1 MPPHFKNDPWRAFIG
16 AGYTPQL
23 DAGVSPFSW
32 ATKHEILPSFPPE
45 AGKLQNLRPHS
56 TARKGYN
63 RREVEFVCH
72 HKDAHVL
79 LGYVCVMAWG
89 GQGERACTGAH
100 VKDAWDER
108 ETIQKHLSQLKAGGL
123 TRSDAYNLFQN
134 SGRVSG
140 LGPAFFTK
148 LLYFFDQT
156 EAKKGNVKTKTGRC
170 YIMDQWTA
178 RSVNLLT
185 GQSLVKMAGTPPS
198 ISVSNANTG
207 YDYERFCAQIDA
219 IATSLQC
226 HGSVV
231 EERLFSWG
239 GRRPGRWRHY
249 VQRNG

>member
-16 AGYTPQL
+16 AGYTPQRY
-23 DAGVSPFSW
+23 AGVSPYSW
-32 ATKHEILPSFPPE
+32 ANRHGILPSFPPE
-45 AGKLQNLRPHS
+45 AGELRQLRSPS
-56 TARKGYN
+56 TERRGYN
-63 RREVEFVCH
+63 RREVELVCH

-79 LGYVCVMAWG
+79 LGYVFVMAWG
-89 GQGERACTGAH
+89 GQGERACTGDH
-100 VKDAWDER
+100 VRDAWGER
-108 ETIQKHLSQLKAGGL
+108 KTIQEHLSQLKADRL
-123 TRSDAYNLFQN
+123 TRSNAYNLFRN

-156 EAKKGNVKTKTGRC
+156 EAKQGNVKTKTGRC

-185 GQSLVKMAGTPPS
+185 GQSLVKMAGTPPY

-207 YDYERFCAQIDA
+207 DDYERFCAQIDA

-239 GRRPGRWRHY
+239 GHRPGRWRQY